1 VSKDQL
7 EDMYANIS
15 EADKEYVKLLIL
27 DCEDFHLNQKESLG
41 YISKKLNRK
50 ISRTS
55 YYNCKKEMS
64 DDDFLANFCSDSKLE
79 KISTIF
85 HNITERNRILNSSS
99 DVRIK
104 SHNVWNDP
112 EFVSKYSDRF
122 FADSYALVEQTNHMV
137 ARINSQRDLT
147 SRNYKSIPSGATIRE
162 EHVNCG
168 KPDCNRC
175 KHGPYFY
182 AYWRENGK
190 LKKKYIG
197 RYDPRKG
204 TWKQND
210 LKTIFIPGH
219 FKTQK

>member
-1 VSKDQL
+1 ML
-7 EDMYANIS
+7 NLS
-15 EADKEYVKLLIL
+15 EADKKFVKLLIL
-27 DCEDFHLNQKESLG
+27 DCEDFHLNQKESLA

-50 ISRTS
+50 ISKTS
-55 YYNCKKEMS
+55 YYNFKKEMS
-64 DDDFLANFCSDSKLE
+64 NNDFFANFYLNSRWE
-79 KISTIF
+79 KISRI
-85 HNITERNRILNSSS
+85 IDSIALRNGILSSS
-99 DVRIK
+99 TDTRIN

-112 EFVSKYSDRF
+112 EFVSKYNDRF
-122 FADSYALVEQTNHMV
+122 FADIYALVEQTNHMV

-162 EHVNCG
+162 EHVKCG

-175 KHGPYFY
+175 KHGPYYY
-182 AYWRENGK
+182 AYWKENGK

-204 TWKQND
+204 TCKENH
-210 LKTIFIPGH
+210 LKTIFIPAH